1 MTRWFFYTFAIVVS
15 GVFSSCTVHHRLDL
29 EEPRVEIPWDYYNLE
44 RNGTAYQCEWWKEY
58 GVPELDVLV
67 DQALSQNLDLKQS
80 WWRVAEACWEAKV
93 VASQKFPEITTSPA
107 VSHTRIKGSPMG
119 FFGGIGGTE
128 ALSSLGMQDNFTSY
142 LLANSLTYEVDL
154 WRRIDSE
161 TRAACYELR
170 ATREDMEAAAWL
182 LTGSVVDLWF
192 TIQEQQTLLDVIDYQ
207 IDVSRTQLELIEL
220 RYAMGQSSSLDVY
233 QQRLQ
238 LSETEQ
244 QRTPV
249 ETVLRTAQNLMS
261 TLVGKP
267 PGSGEYLVQ
276 DGLVDL
282 PPFPDVGQPAE
293 LLCNRPDLRA
303 LHRRLQAADYLVAA
317 AVADRFPKLT
327 LAIDYDFESDNLAD
341 LFNNQISSIL
351 GALTLPVID
360 GGRRR
365 AEVNRR
371 QAVVCEL
378 VNAFGQGFLDALLD
392 VEDSLVEEKQ
402 QLKLLEQI
410 QEAYEIS
417 ITNLEE
423 SNWHYIN
430 GNIDYL
436 SVIAAIQAKQNLERR
451 LVIEKKTLLTIRARL
466 YRSLGGPFI
475 HNVYYDLV

>member
-1 MTRWFFYTFAIVVS
+1 MSRWFFYTLGFLFAGLFS
-15 GVFSSCTVHHRLDL
+15 GCTVHHRLDL
-29 EEPRVEIPWDYYNLE
+29 DKPCVEIPWDYYNSE
-44 RNGTAYQCEWWKEY
+44 SEGVVYHGEWWKEY
-58 GVPELDVLV
+58 GVPELDALV

-80 WWRVAEACWEAKV
+80 WWRVAEACWQVKV
-93 VASQKFPEITTSPA
+93 VGSQKFPEITTSPA
-107 VSHTRIKGSPMG
+107 ISHTRIKGEPVSVFAGGGG
-119 FFGGIGGTE
+119 FAGGGAIPE
-128 ALSSLGMQDNFTSY
+128 AGVKDNFTSY

-170 ATREDMEAAAWL
+170 ATREDLEAAAWML
-182 LTGSVVDLWF
+182 AGSVVDLWF
-192 TIQEQQTLLDVIDYQ
+192 TIQEQQTLLDVIDHQ
-207 IDVSRTQLELIEL
+207 IEVSRTQLELIEL

-249 ETVLRTAQNLMS
+249 ETALRTSQNLMAI
-261 TLVGKP
+261 LIGNP
-267 PGSGEYLVQ
+267 PGKDQYLVEN
-276 DGLVDL
+276 GLVEL

-303 LHRRLQAADYLVAA
+303 LHRRLESADYLVAA

-327 LAIDYDFESDNLAD
+327 LAIDYDFDSDNLSS
-341 LFNNQISSIL
+341 LFSNQISRII

-371 QAVVCEL
+371 QAIVCEL
-378 VNAFGQGFLDALLD
+378 VNAYGQGFLDALLE
-392 VEDSLVEEKQ
+392 VEDSLVQERQ
-402 QLKLLEQI
+402 QLKFLEQI
-410 QEAYEIS
+410 QQAYEIS

-451 LVIEKKTLLTIRARL
+451 LVSEKRNLLTIRAKL

-475 HNVYYDLV
+475 TTWCS

>member
-1 MTRWFFYTFAIVVS
+1 MTRWFFYTFAILIS
-15 GVFSSCTVHHRLDL
+15 GAFSSCTVHHRLDL
-29 EEPRVEIPWDYYNLE
+29 EEPCVEIPWDYYNLE
-44 RNGTAYQCEWWKEY
+44 RSGTAYHGEWWKEY
-58 GVPELDVLV
+58 GVPELDALV

-107 VSHTRIKGSPMG
+107 VSHTRIKGNPIGFLGGFGGGGIPPMG
-119 FFGGIGGTE
+119 
-128 ALSSLGMQDNFTSY
+128 LQDNFTSY
-142 LLANSLTYEVDL
+142 LLANSLTYEIDL

-182 LTGSVVDLWF
+182 LAGSVVDLWF
-192 TIQEQQTLLDVIDYQ
+192 AIQEQKTLLNVIDYQ

-220 RYAMGQSSSLDVY
+220 RYAMGQSTSLDVY

-249 ETVLRTAQNLMS
+249 ETALRTAQNLMA
-261 TLVGKP
+261 TLIGTP
-267 PGSGEYLVQ
+267 PGSHEYLVE

-327 LAIDYDFESDNLAD
+327 LAIDYDFESDDLAD
-341 LFNNQISSIL
+341 LFNNQISRIL

-371 QAVVCEL
+371 QAIVCEL

-410 QEAYEIS
+410 QQAYEIS

-451 LVIEKKTLLTIRARL
+451 LVIEKKTLLTIRAKL

-475 HNVYYDLV
+475 TTWCN